1 MPYSSYDHDKLE
13 AAETM
18 RIERRIYFEAK
29 DREIAPYASLPI
41 AQLLSMRSESAAA
54 EQAIFDDLKE
64 RAAAW
69 EEQAG
74 RTLLLDKTL
83 EYVRTPHVQHT
94 ANEWQTTEHNR
105 HIRSNRVYQMNYY
118 IYENTRYDKEAQ
130 KSIPYSWTL
139 TWSVRTN
146 SPSRTQAKIAG
157 QDRKVFTDKAAME
170 KYLNG
175 RIKAYDRLF
184 TEISPPMLF
193 TYPVAGAPDK
203 VIALLVGMVLFV
215 VNEANRVENQVI
227 MQMVFIDVSCQNKL
241 ILAA

>member
-105 HIRSNRVYQMNYY
+105 HIRSNRVYQMNYP
-118 IYENTRYDKEAQ
+118 
-130 KSIPYSWTL
+130 PYSQQPGISDEL
-139 TWSVRTN
+139 PHLRKHPLRQGEAAKRPLLLFSHMGRLYQQPEQERASEDCRT
-146 SPSRTQAKIAG
+146 R
-157 QDRKVFTDKAAME
+157 
-170 KYLNG
+170 
-175 RIKAYDRLF
+175 
-184 TEISPPMLF
+184 
-193 TYPVAGAPDK
+193 
-203 VIALLVGMVLFV
+203 
-215 VNEANRVENQVI
+215 
-227 MQMVFIDVSCQNKL
+227 
-241 ILAA
+241 

>member
-105 HIRSNRVYQMNYY
+105 HIRSNRVYQMNYHPLRQGEAAKRPLLLFSHMGRLY
-118 IYENTRYDKEAQ
+118 QQPEQERASEDCRTR
-130 KSIPYSWTL
+130 
-139 TWSVRTN
+139 
-146 SPSRTQAKIAG
+146 
-157 QDRKVFTDKAAME
+157 
-170 KYLNG
+170 
-175 RIKAYDRLF
+175 
-184 TEISPPMLF
+184 
-193 TYPVAGAPDK
+193 
-203 VIALLVGMVLFV
+203 
-215 VNEANRVENQVI
+215 
-227 MQMVFIDVSCQNKL
+227 
-241 ILAA
+241 